1 MHADALAT
9 TSNTRWTKGC
19 AVDDSSKSDV
29 SVIGAGIVGLAT
41 ALNLQA
47 RGRSVT
53 LFDPLGIGRGCS
65 WGSGGLINPDAHLP
79 VAMPGMIRKVPRWL
93 LDPLAPLA
101 VRPADALAS
110 LPFLTQ
116 WLVASRPAA
125 VRRGVDALRA
135 LHRNTLREYSTL
147 LGEAYPRHIHER
159 GGITVLPGEV
169 PTAAERLGSELRA
182 ELGIVCEELDRA
194 ELEAMVPG
202 IAPHARRALFFPS
215 NAHTPDP
222 GALCAALGERV
233 LAQGGRLV
241 LCKVDRITPH
251 ESGCSVWCEDGQQHE
266 AGSVVVAAGAR
277 SPKLVRPLG
286 LKIPLVAE
294 RGYHLQL
301 VNASY
306 DLKMPMIYREG
317 GFAITPMERG
327 LRLGGT
333 VEIADADAP
342 PNFARAEALW
352 GQAARLFPGLTV
364 TEKQS
369 WMGSRPALPDSVPAI
384 GLLPRAPRVAIVA
397 GHGHD
402 GMIGAPASGRLA
414 AELVCGET
422 PHIDPRPYRADRFGW
437 GTVLRQA
444 W

>member
-1 MHADALAT
+1 MHPNALAVRFHRVAKGFVVNE
-9 TSNTRWTKGC
+9 TSRTNV
-19 AVDDSSKSDV
+19 A
-29 SVIGAGIVGLAT
+29 VIGAGVVGLAT

-47 RGRSVT
+47 RGRTVT
-53 LFDPLGIGRGCS
+53 LFDPLGIGQGCS

-101 VRPADALAS
+101 VRPADAFAS
-110 LPFLTQ
+110 LPFLTR

-135 LHRNTLREYSTL
+135 LHLNTLREYGTL

-159 GGITVLPGEV
+159 GGIVVLPGEV

-182 ELGIVCEELDRA
+182 ELGIVCEELGRS
-194 ELEAMVPG
+194 ELEARVPG
-202 IAPHARRALFFPS
+202 IAPHARRALFFPG

-233 LAQGGRLV
+233 LAQGGSLV
-241 LCKVDRITPH
+241 RRKVDRIAPH
-251 ESGCSVWCEDGQQHE
+251 ESGCTVWCEDGQQHE

-277 SPKLVRPLG
+277 SPELVRPLG
-286 LKIPLVAE
+286 LNIPLVAE

-306 DLKMPMIYREG
+306 DLKIPMIYREG

-342 PNFARAEALW
+342 PNYARAEALW
-352 GQAARLFPGLTV
+352 ERAARLFPGLSV

-402 GMIGAPASGRLA
+402 GMIGAPVSGRLA
-414 AELVCGET
+414 AELLCGET

>member
-1 MHADALAT
+1 M
-9 TSNTRWTKGC
+9 
-19 AVDDSSKSDV
+19 DDSSKSDV

-397 GHGHD
+397 WHGHD

>member
-1 MHADALAT
+1 M
-9 TSNTRWTKGC
+9 
-19 AVDDSSKSDV
+19 DDSSKSDV

-202 IAPHARRALFFPS
+202 IASHARRALFFPS

-241 LCKVDRITPH
+241 LCKVDRITLH

-317 GFAITPMERG
+317 GFAITPMKRG

>member
-1 MHADALAT
+1 MVGV
-9 TSNTRWTKGC
+9 NTNTV
-19 AVDDSSKSDV
+19 AIV
-29 SVIGAGIVGLAT
+29 GAGIVGLTT

-53 LFDPLGIGRGCS
+53 LFDPLGMGKGCS

-79 VAMPGMIRKVPRWL
+79 VAMPGMIRKVPSWL
-93 LDPLAPLA
+93 LDPLAPLT
-101 VRPADALAS
+101 VRPRDAFAS
-110 LPFLTQ
+110 LPFLAR

-135 LHRNTLREYSTL
+135 LHRGTLREYRSL
-147 LGEAYPRHIHER
+147 LGDAYARHIHER
-159 GGITVLPGEV
+159 GGLVVLPGDV
-169 PTAAERLGSELRA
+169 PTAAERLGSELRR
-182 ELGIVCEELDRA
+182 ELGIICEELGRA
-194 ELEAMVPG
+194 ELEERVPG
-202 IAPHARRALFFPS
+202 IAPHARRALFFPG

-222 GALCAALGERV
+222 GALCTALGERV
-233 LAQGGRLV
+233 LAQGGQIYRRAAR
-241 LCKVDRITPH
+241 RIVPH
-251 ESGCSVWCEDGQQHE
+251 EGRCTLWCDDGSQHE
-266 AGSVVVAAGAR
+266 AGAVVVAAGAR
-277 SPKLVRPLG
+277 TPALVRPLG
-286 LKIPLVAE
+286 LAVPLVAE

-306 DLKMPMIYREG
+306 DLKVPTIYREG

-342 PNFARAEALW
+342 PNYARADALW
-352 GQAARLFPGLTV
+352 GRAARLFPGLTV
-364 TEKQS
+364 SAKQS

-384 GLLPRAPRVAIVA
+384 GVLPCAPRVAIVA

-402 GMIGAPASGRLA
+402 GMIGAPASGRLI
-414 AELVCGET
+414 AELLCGEA
-422 PHIDPRPYRADRFGW
+422 PHIDPRPYRPDRFGW
-437 GTVLRQA
+437 TTVLRQA

>member
-1 MHADALAT
+1 MKD
-9 TSNTRWTKGC
+9 SNET
-19 AVDDSSKSDV
+19 DV
-29 SVIGAGIVGLAT
+29 AVIGAGIVGLAT

-47 RGRSVT
+47 RGRGVT
-53 LFDPLGIGRGCS
+53 LFDPLGIGLGCS

-101 VRPADALAS
+101 VRPADAFAS
-110 LPFLTQ
+110 LPFLAQ
-116 WLVASRPAA
+116 WLVASRPPA
-125 VRRGVDALRA
+125 VRRGVDALRG
-135 LHRNTLREYSTL
+135 LHRNTLREYAAL

-159 GGITVLPGEV
+159 GGITILQGEE
-169 PTAAERLGSELRA
+169 PTVAERLGAELRA
-182 ELGIVCEELDRA
+182 ELGIVCEELGRA
-194 ELEAMVPG
+194 EIEERVPG
-202 IAPHARRALFFPS
+202 IAAHARRAVFFPG

-233 LAQGGRLV
+233 LGQGGRLIQR
-241 LCKVDRITPH
+241 KVDRLVPH
-251 ESGCSVWCEDGQQHE
+251 EDGCTVWCDDGHRHE
-266 AGSVVVAAGAR
+266 MGQVVVAAGAR
-277 SPKLVRPLG
+277 SPELVRPLG

-306 DLKMPMIYREG
+306 DLKIPMIYREG

-342 PNFARAEALW
+342 PNYARAEALW
-352 GQAARLFPGLTV
+352 VRAERLFPGLRV
-364 TEKQS
+364 TDKQS

-384 GLLPRAPRVAIVA
+384 GLLPGAPRVAIVA

-402 GMIGAPASGRLA
+402 GMIGGPASGRLA
-414 AELVCGET
+414 AELLCGET
-422 PHIDPRPYRADRFGW
+422 PHIDPRPYRAHRFGW

-444 W
+444 L